1 MKKQLFRWVLASA
14 LSLGTG
20 WAAPTSLVWAQQSG
34 IDVENISKEISPSE
48 DFFRH
53 VNDIWLKNTPI
64 PDDQSN
70 YGAFTALDLE
80 TKDAIRKLIEE
91 ASQAPN
97 PTSIARQVGG
107 LYKSYT
113 DLATRNA
120 SGIRPIEPM
129 LAEIKQVTNKKEL
142 LSLSGKLSKLG
153 ISNLFGV
160 YIDSDARRSDQ
171 YAIYVNQGGTGLPDR
186 DYYLDEKFS
195 KFLEEYRK
203 YIATMLGE
211 LQWSN
216 ATELANKIVDVEVE
230 LAKAQWDKE
239 QLRDPI
245 KQYNKMS
252 AAEFAKSMPALDWNA
267 YATAT
272 GLPIETDLIVGQPS
286 FFQSLSGLVE
296 KTDLET
302 LRAMF
307 AFQTLNT
314 FAPIL
319 TEDLEKKHFAFFDT
333 ALSGVEEQEPLE
345 RRAVKAC
352 NGLLAMPVGQ
362 LYVEKYYTQEAQQ
375 KMDQLIQN
383 LLKAFEIR
391 IKNLE
396 WMGEGTKKEALQ
408 KLSMFTPKVGFPR
421 KWKDY
426 SSVEINPA
434 NVVANVAKIAEFE
447 HNYALAK
454 LGKPV
459 NRDEWY
465 MGPQTV
471 NAYYNPT
478 MNEIVFPAAILQP
491 PFFNLDADDA
501 VNYGAIGAVIGHEI
515 SHGFD
520 DSGAKFDGKGNLRNW
535 WTQNDEAEFEKR
547 SLQLVEQYNAYEPLP
562 GMKLNGKFT
571 LGENIGDLGGLSVAY
586 TAYQLSLEGKKS
598 AVIDGMTGEQRFFAG
613 WAQVWR
619 RKYREP
625 ELKKRLANDPH
636 SPSQYRCNG
645 IVSNLDA
652 FYEAFP
658 IPAGSPMYIAPEKRV
673 RIW

>member
-1 MKKQLFRWVLASA
+1 MKKQLLRWALASVLAM
-14 LSLGTG
+14 GTG
-20 WAAPTSLVWAQQSG
+20 WATPSGLLWAQQSG
-34 IDVENISKEISPSE
+34 IDIENISKEIPPSE

-97 PTSIARQVGG
+97 STSNARQVGG

-113 DLATRNA
+113 DLATRNV
-120 SGIRPIEPM
+120 SGIKPIEPM
-129 LAEIKQVTNKKEL
+129 LADIQKVADKKEL

-195 KFLEEYRK
+195 KFLGEYRK
-203 YIATMLGE
+203 YVATMLGE
-211 LQWSN
+211 LKWPN
-216 ATELANKIVDVEVE
+216 ASDVANKIVDLEVE

-239 QLRDPI
+239 QLRDPV
-245 KQYNKMS
+245 KQYNKMPT
-252 AAEFAKSMPALDWNA
+252 ADFAKSMPAVDWNA

-272 GLPIETDLIVGQPS
+272 GMPSDTDLIVGQPS
-286 FFQSLSGLVE
+286 FFQALSGLVE
-296 KTDLET
+296 KADLET
-302 LRAMF
+302 LKAMF

-333 ALSGVEEQEPLE
+333 TLSGVEEQEPLE
-345 RRAVKAC
+345 RRAVNAC

-426 SSVEINPA
+426 SSVEINPT

-459 NRDEWY
+459 NREEWY

-547 SLQLVEQYNAYEPLP
+547 SQQLVQQYNAYEPLP
-562 GMKLNGKFT
+562 GMNLNGKFT
-571 LGENIGDLGGLSVAY
+571 LGENIGDLGGLSVAF

-598 AVIDGMTGEQRFFAG
+598 PVIDGLTGEQRFFAG

-652 FYEAFP
+652 FYEAFSV
-658 IPAGSPMYIAPEKRV
+658 PAGSPMYIAPEKRV